1 MIFRRTDERGLTT
14 FERAIFT
21 LGLFAFTGSA
31 MAAVCTS
38 CGYNTISTN
47 GVSLNAIADTS
58 GKTAGANGWR
68 LISVELPADAWTA
81 K

>member
-1 MIFRRTDERGLTT
+1 MFKRV
-14 FERAIFT
+14 IFT
-21 LGLFAFTGSA
+21 LGLFAFSGSA

-47 GVSLNAIADTS
+47 GVSLNAVAATG

-68 LISVELPADAWTA
+68 ILSVELPAGASTA